1 VSDPRQPGPLD
12 RAVAADLLARAD
24 ALTADGD
31 YQIAE
36 GFYNRLIGAS
46 DPGIHVAALLGLAEC
61 RYRRDDEPGARA
73 AWAAATEAPETPLSW
88 LAWKRLAAD
97 RVRAGDLSAALEAY
111 REAEA
116 RAPADERA
124 ELASR
129 LGWLSKEL
137 GDRRGSARA
146 FGRSRTGGARPP
158 LVTYALLALTV
169 GIGISSMLSADGGVL
184 WFQLLGLDKAAV
196 ANGELYRLFSVV
208 FVHAGLIHLAGNMY
222 ALYLVG
228 PIVETMYGSLRF
240 LGIYVVSA
248 IAASTASYVLVPAD
262 AVGASGAIFGLF
274 GILFVALRVHKPLLG
289 RAAGNLA
296 RQIGFLIVFN
306 LAIGFGLLGVGV
318 PIDNMAHLGG
328 LASGAWLGLLI
339 APRLPTLAG
348 SFVRPGAPA
357 PTETGPALLPRVA
370 GVLALLAVIGLGIVL
385 GTAAR
390 SCGGPNQVPPTARSR
405 RAPKRSMTR

>member
-24 ALTADGD
+24 ALTASGD
-31 YQIAE
+31 YQVAE
-36 GFYNRLIGAS
+36 GFYNRLVGAG
-46 DPGIHVAALLGLAEC
+46 DAAVHVAALLGLAEC

-73 AWAAATEAPETPLSW
+73 AWAAAAAAPETPLSW

-97 RVRAGDLSAALEAY
+97 RVRAGDLSAALDAY
-111 REAEA
+111 RQAES
-116 RAPADERA
+116 RAPADERP

-137 GDRRGSARA
+137 GDGRGSARA
-146 FGRSRTGGARPP
+146 FGRSRTGGVRPP
-158 LVTYALLALTV
+158 VVTYALLALTV
-169 GIGISSMLSADGGVL
+169 GISISSMFSADGDLL
-184 WFQLLGLDKAAV
+184 WFSLLGLDKAAV
-196 ANGELYRLFSVV
+196 AQGEFYRLFSVV

-228 PIVETMYGSLRF
+228 PIVETLYGSVRF
-240 LGIYVVSA
+240 LGIYVVTA
-248 IAASTASYVLVPAD
+248 VAASTASYLLVPAD

-274 GILFVALRVHKPLLG
+274 GILFMALRVHKPLLG

-328 LASGAWLGLLI
+328 LASGAWLGLLL
-339 APRLPTLAG
+339 APRMPTLAG
-348 SFVRPGAPA
+348 SFVRPGAPPEVGA
-357 PTETGPALLPRVA
+357 TPALLLRAA
-370 GVLALLAVIGLGIVL
+370 GIVGLLAVIGLGLVL
-385 GTAAR
+385 GTTGR
-390 SCGGPNQVPPTARSR
+390 G
-405 RAPKRSMTR
+405 